1 VPVPRLRDVAELAG
15 VHTATASRALNPAT
29 RSRVSEE
36 TAARVVEAAA
46 RLGYTVNPIARSLK
60 TSRSNSIGVVIPDL
74 TNPLFPPIMRGIDD
88 VLGPLGYSVL
98 LVNTDNDKERE
109 AQQVASLR
117 ARQVEGLIVAT
128 ALLDDSGLEKLAS
141 QHVPV
146 VLVNRR
152 TDSSALPSV
161 AGDNADGV
169 RLAIQ
174 HLVGLGHRHIACLAG
189 PQSTWTGQIRL
200 RAYRQ
205 ALADHGLS
213 YEEDLVVRT
222 ESFTEEQGRQGLLT
236 LLQRKTRFTAVLAGN
251 DLHALGCY
259 DAFSERALA
268 CPGDLSLVGFNDMP
282 MVDKLSPGL
291 TTVHIPQYEIGAEAA
306 RLLLDRIR
314 NEDAPAKSVYLPL
327 ELVVRESTAP
337 PRSAVGQRRRPRGA
351 RPVSRSRAG

>member
-1 VPVPRLRDVAELAG
+1 MAG

-29 RSRVSEE
+29 RSRVSED
-36 TAARVVEAAA
+36 TAARVFEAAA

-88 VLGPLGYSVL
+88 VLGSLGYSVL

-109 AQQVASLR
+109 KQQVASLR

-128 ALLDDSGLEKLAS
+128 ALLDDPGLEKLAS
-141 QHVPV
+141 QNVPV
-146 VLVNRR
+146 VLINRR
-152 TDSSALPSV
+152 TDSSSLPSV

-174 HLVGLGHRHIACLAG
+174 HLVALGHRRIACLAG
-189 PQSTWTGQIRL
+189 PQATWTGQIRL

-205 ALADHGLS
+205 ALQDHGLP
-213 YEEDLVVRT
+213 YDENLVVHT
-222 ESFTEEQGRQGLLT
+222 DAFTELQGGRGLT
-236 LLQRKTRFTAVLAGN
+236 QLLERKARFTAVLAGN

-259 DAFSERALA
+259 DVFRERGIA
-268 CPGDLSLVGFNDMP
+268 CPAELSLVGFNDMP

-306 RLLLDRIR
+306 RLLLDRIG
-314 NEDAPAKSVYLPL
+314 NEDARVKTVYLPL

-337 PRSAVGQRRRPRGA
+337 PAAGALGQRGRSRSA
-351 RPVSRSRAG
+351 RSAG